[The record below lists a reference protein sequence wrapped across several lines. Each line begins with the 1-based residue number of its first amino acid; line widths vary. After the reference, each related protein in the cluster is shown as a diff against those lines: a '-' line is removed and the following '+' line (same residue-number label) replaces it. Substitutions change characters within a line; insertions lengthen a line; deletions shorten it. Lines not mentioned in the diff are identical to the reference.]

1 MSKEDIK
8 TLVTG
13 VTFVFGIFL
22 LAMCYHL
29 FLLPNEFITGGTNG
43 IAIIFNKLFNI
54 DPTVLLYISR
64 IVLLIISFICL
75 GYKKTLPTVLGSLL
89 YPIMVTITE
98 PIALALLQY
107 INISQVLISV
117 VITGFLYGASSALI
131 YKSGFTTGGGDVIME
146 LIKKYAKV
154 STSVANFS
162 YSFIILLMGAFVF
175 GFESFIYSIIIL
187 LISNHFIDKI
197 TLGVSLSKVFFIY
210 TNKLSEVKKVITEEY
225 DSGVTIL
232 QSKQEFLHKKGEIL
246 MVAVSNLDCY
256 RLRNR
261 ILELDPNAF
270 FVINDCYEVNGGK
283 KKERILINRWKK
295 Y

>member
-13 VTFVFGIFL
+13 VTFVFGTFL

-43 IAIIFNKLFNI
+43 LAIIFNKLFNI
-54 DPTVLLYISR
+54 DPTVFLYISR

-98 PIALALLQY
+98 PIALALLKY
-107 INISQVLISV
+107 INTSQVLISV

-210 TNKLSEVKKVITEEY
+210 SNKLSEVKKVITEEY

>member
-1 MSKEDIK
+1 MIKEDIK

-43 IAIIFNKLFNI
+43 LAIIFNKLFNI
-54 DPTVLLYISR
+54 DPTVFLYISR

-98 PIALALLQY
+98 PIALALLKY
-107 INISQVLISV
+107 INTSQVLISV

-175 GFESFIYSIIIL
+175 GFESFIYSVIIL

-283 KKERILINRWKK
+283 KKERILINR
-295 Y
+295 

>member
-43 IAIIFNKLFNI
+43 LAIIFNKLFNI
-54 DPTVLLYISR
+54 DPTVFLYISR

-75 GYKKTLPTVLGSLL
+75 GYSKTLPTVLGSLL

-98 PIALALLQY
+98 PIALSLLKY
-107 INISQVLISV
+107 INTSQVLISV

-162 YSFIILLMGAFVF
+162 YSFVILLIGAFVF
-175 GFESFIYSIIIL
+175 GFESFIFSIIIL

-210 TNKLSEVKKVITEEY
+210 TNKLSEVKKAITEEY

-283 KKERILINRWKK
+283 KKERILINR
-295 Y
+295 

>member
-43 IAIIFNKLFNI
+43 LAIIFNKLFNI
-54 DPTVLLYISR
+54 DPTVFLYISR

-98 PIALALLQY
+98 PIALALLKY
-107 INISQVLISV
+107 INTSQVLISV
-117 VITGFLYGASSALI
+117 VITGFLYGASTALI

-283 KKERILINRWKK
+283 KKERILINR
-295 Y
+295 

>member
-54 DPTVLLYISR
+54 DPTVFLYISR

-256 RLRNR
+256 RLRNS

-283 KKERILINRWKK
+283 KKERILINR
-295 Y
+295 

>member
-43 IAIIFNKLFNI
+43 LAIIFNKLFNI
-54 DPTVLLYISR
+54 DPTMFLYISR

-107 INISQVLISV
+107 INTSQVLISV

-210 TNKLSEVKKVITEEY
+210 TNKLSEVKKVIAKEY

-261 ILELDPNAF
+261 ILEIDPGAF

>member
-43 IAIIFNKLFNI
+43 LAIIFNKLFNI
-54 DPTVLLYISR
+54 DPTVFLYISR

-98 PIALALLQY
+98 PIALALLKY
-107 INISQVLISV
+107 INTSQVLISV

-246 MVAVSNLDCY
+246 MVAVSNLYCY

>member
-43 IAIIFNKLFNI
+43 LAIIFNKLFNI
-54 DPTVLLYISR
+54 DPTVFLYISR

-98 PIALALLQY
+98 PIALALLKY
-107 INISQVLISV
+107 INTSQVLISV

-187 LISNHFIDKI
+187 LISNHFIVKI

-210 TNKLSEVKKVITEEY
+210 TNKLSEVKKVIIEEY

-283 KKERILINRWKK
+283 KKERILINR
-295 Y
+295 

>member
-54 DPTVLLYISR
+54 DPTVFLYISR

-256 RLRNR
+256 RLRNS

>member
-43 IAIIFNKLFNI
+43 LAIIFNKLFNI
-54 DPTVLLYISR
+54 DPTIFLYISR

-98 PIALALLQY
+98 PIALSLLKY
-107 INISQVLISV
+107 INTSQALISV

-210 TNKLSEVKKVITEEY
+210 TNKLSEVKKVIAKEY

-261 ILELDPNAF
+261 ILEIDPGAF

-283 KKERILINRWKK
+283 KKERILINR
-295 Y
+295 

>member
-43 IAIIFNKLFNI
+43 LAIIFNKLFNI
-54 DPTVLLYISR
+54 DPTVFLYISR

-98 PIALALLQY
+98 PIALALLKY
-107 INISQVLISV
+107 INTSQVLISV

-146 LIKKYAKV
+146 LIKKYA
-154 STSVANFS
+154 
-162 YSFIILLMGAFVF
+162 

-283 KKERILINRWKK
+283 KKERILINR
-295 Y
+295 

>member
-43 IAIIFNKLFNI
+43 LAIIFNKLFNI
-54 DPTVLLYISR
+54 DPTVFLYISR

-98 PIALALLQY
+98 PIALALLKY
-107 INISQVLISV
+107 INTSQVLISV

-175 GFESFIYSIIIL
+175 GFESFIYSVIIL

-283 KKERILINRWKK
+283 KKERILINR
-295 Y
+295 

>member
-43 IAIIFNKLFNI
+43 LAIIFNKLFNI
-54 DPTVLLYISR
+54 DPTVFLYISR

-98 PIALALLQY
+98 PIALALLKY
-107 INISQVLISV
+107 INTSQVLISV

-283 KKERILINRWKK
+283 KKERILINR
-295 Y
+295 

>member
-43 IAIIFNKLFNI
+43 LAIIFNKLFNI
-54 DPTVLLYISR
+54 DPTVFLYISR

-98 PIALALLQY
+98 PIALSLLKY
-107 INISQVLISV
+107 INTSQVLISV

-232 QSKQEFLHKKGEIL
+232 QTKQEFLHKKGEIL
-246 MVAVSNLDCY
+246 MVAVSKLDCY

>member
-13 VTFVFGIFL
+13 VTFVFAIFL

-54 DPTVLLYISR
+54 DPTVFLYISR

-225 DSGVTIL
+225 DSGITIL

>member
-43 IAIIFNKLFNI
+43 LAIIFNKLFNI
-54 DPTVLLYISR
+54 DPTVFLYISR

-98 PIALALLQY
+98 PIALALLKY
-107 INISQVLISV
+107 INTSQVLISV

-256 RLRNR
+256 RLQNR

-283 KKERILINRWKK
+283 KKERILINR
-295 Y
+295 

>member
-29 FLLPNEFITGGTNG
+29 FLLPNEFITAGTNG
-43 IAIIFNKLFNI
+43 LAIIFNKLFNI
-54 DPTVLLYISR
+54 DPTVFLYISR

-107 INISQVLISV
+107 INTSQVLISV

>member
-43 IAIIFNKLFNI
+43 LAIIFNKLFNI
-54 DPTVLLYISR
+54 DPTMFLYISR

-98 PIALALLQY
+98 PIALSLLKY
-107 INISQVLISV
+107 INTSQVLISV

-210 TNKLSEVKKVITEEY
+210 TNKLSEVKKVIAKEY

-261 ILELDPNAF
+261 ILEIDPGAF

-283 KKERILINRWKK
+283 KKERILINR
-295 Y
+295 

>member
-43 IAIIFNKLFNI
+43 LAIIFNKLFNI
-54 DPTVLLYISR
+54 DPTVFLYISR
-64 IVLLIISFICL
+64 MVLLIISFICL

-107 INISQVLISV
+107 INTSQVLISV

-162 YSFIILLMGAFVF
+162 YSFVILLMGAFVF
-175 GFESFIYSIIIL
+175 GFESFIYSVIIL

-232 QSKQEFLHKKGEIL
+232 QSKQEFLHKKGEIF

>member
-43 IAIIFNKLFNI
+43 LAIIFNKLFNI
-54 DPTVLLYISR
+54 DPTVFLYISR

-98 PIALALLQY
+98 PIALAFLQY
-107 INISQVLISV
+107 INTSQVLISV

-175 GFESFIYSIIIL
+175 GFESFIYSVIIL

-283 KKERILINRWKK
+283 KKERILINR
-295 Y
+295 

>member
-43 IAIIFNKLFNI
+43 LAIIFNKLFNI
-54 DPTVLLYISR
+54 DPTVFLYISR

-98 PIALALLQY
+98 PIALALLKY
-107 INISQVLISV
+107 INTSQVLISV

-283 KKERILINRWKK
+283 KKERVLINR
-295 Y
+295 

>member
-43 IAIIFNKLFNI
+43 LAIIFNKLFNI
-54 DPTVLLYISR
+54 DPTVFLYISR

-98 PIALALLQY
+98 PIALSFLKY
-107 INISQVLISV
+107 INTSQVLISV

-175 GFESFIYSIIIL
+175 GFESFIYSVIIL

-210 TNKLSEVKKVITEEY
+210 TNKLSEVKKAITEEY

>member
-54 DPTVLLYISR
+54 DPTVFLYISR

-89 YPIMVTITE
+89 YPIMVAITE

>member
-43 IAIIFNKLFNI
+43 LAIIFNKLFNI
-54 DPTVLLYISR
+54 DPTVFLYISR

-98 PIALALLQY
+98 PIALALLKY
-107 INISQVLISV
+107 INTSQVLISV

-232 QSKQEFLHKKGEIL
+232 QTKQEFLHKKGEIL

>member
-13 VTFVFGIFL
+13 VTFVFAIFL

-54 DPTVLLYISR
+54 DPTVFLYISR

-283 KKERILINRWKK
+283 KKERILINR
-295 Y
+295 

>member
-22 LAMCYHL
+22 LVMCYHL

-54 DPTVLLYISR
+54 DPTVFLYISR

-283 KKERILINRWKK
+283 KKERILINR
-295 Y
+295 

>member
-54 DPTVLLYISR
+54 DPTVFLYISR

-107 INISQVLISV
+107 ISISQVLISV

-283 KKERILINRWKK
+283 KKERILINR
-295 Y
+295 

>member
-43 IAIIFNKLFNI
+43 LAIIFNKLFNI
-54 DPTVLLYISR
+54 DPTVFLYISR

-98 PIALALLQY
+98 PIALALLKY
-107 INISQVLISV
+107 INTSQVLISV

-261 ILELDPNAF
+261 ILELDPDAF

>member
-54 DPTVLLYISR
+54 DPTVFLYISR

-246 MVAVSNLDCY
+246 MVAVSILDCY

>member
-43 IAIIFNKLFNI
+43 LAIIFNKLFNI
-54 DPTVLLYISR
+54 DPTVFLYISR

-98 PIALALLQY
+98 PIALSLLQY
-107 INISQVLISV
+107 INTSQVLISV

-210 TNKLSEVKKVITEEY
+210 TNKLSEVKKVIAKEY

-261 ILELDPNAF
+261 ILEIDPGAF

-283 KKERILINRWKK
+283 KKERILINR
-295 Y
+295 

>member
-43 IAIIFNKLFNI
+43 LAIIFNKLFNI
-54 DPTVLLYISR
+54 DPTVFLYISR

-98 PIALALLQY
+98 PIALALLKY
-107 INISQVLISV
+107 INTSQVLISV

-261 ILELDPNAF
+261 ILELDSNAF

>member
-54 DPTVLLYISR
+54 DPTVFLYISR

-270 FVINDCYEVNGGK
+270 FVINDCYEVNGEK